1 MGALAAPDRSVRIG
15 ENMKYVIIG
24 AIVITVLIF
33 FLRLFSRGSDKE
45 ANLEVQPYAGPK
57 PLLRQ
62 FGDLTTADFETHP
75 VWVNC
80 HVIDYDEPWYEE
92 TDEETFRPW
101 LKSTPVDP
109 AETMFL
115 VRSSLMLADGTKLSG
130 FITPQHPQENEGK
143 PDLGLIQPQLFLPT
157 GKRVPFWFGI
167 MTPPKELMADMY
179 ASLGKAEP
187 QVFPLA
193 FTAEEGLASG
203 IVSGTVHGFCS
214 RGKGNQVTVH
224 K

>member
-1 MGALAAPDRSVRIG
+1 
-15 ENMKYVIIG
+15 MKYVIIG
-24 AIVITVLIF
+24 VIVITALIL
-33 FLRLFSRGSDKE
+33 FLRHFGRGSDNE
-45 ANLEVQPYAGPK
+45 TSAEVKPYSGPK

-62 FGDLTTADFETHP
+62 FGDLTPADFERHP

-80 HVIDYDEPWYEE
+80 HGIDYDEPWYEE

-101 LKSTPVDP
+101 LKSTPADP

-115 VRSSLMLADGTKLSG
+115 VRASLLLADGTKLSG

-143 PDLGLIQPQLFLPT
+143 PDFGLIQPQLFLPN

-179 ASLGKAEP
+179 TSLGKTES

-193 FTAEEGLASG
+193 FTAEEGLALG
-203 IVSGTVHGFCS
+203 TVSGTVYGFCS
-214 RGKGNQVTVH
+214 RGKGNQVAVY